1 MNRIAL
7 LLKLA
12 LRNVFR
18 NRRRSLFALAT
29 IAMGA
34 MGLFV
39 FMGFNRGLMNQYRA
53 NTIRARWGYGQV
65 YVRDYRTQAHA
76 RPWEHWIDDPATVIA
91 ALRGL
96 PGVLDLFPRL
106 TVSAILV
113 AGDQTVA
120 GQGEGIDGAAE
131 ARFFTQLNYREGG
144 DFRDLANGIVLGEG
158 LARGLGV
165 RLGEEVRI
173 IVQGRQ
179 AVTASAVVRVTGIF
193 HTGSQEFDSRA
204 FRVPLAVAQRLVQTD
219 RVESI
224 SVSLTGIEAWP
235 AFADAV
241 RTTLP
246 QLEAVPFDEL
256 DKVYYRHAVDWLDAQ
271 FGFIRCI
278 ILLVVF
284 LGIFNVISMAV
295 LERICEIG
303 TLRANGDGRFEIALE
318 HILEAVVLAFL
329 GAGIGLLAGW
339 ALSAGP
345 LQNGVAMPP
354 APGIT
359 RSFRIRIELGPADA
373 LQVLLLAALTAVVG
387 CLLPVWR
394 AVRIPIA
401 DALRHV

>member
-1 MNRIAL
+1 MRRAAL
-7 LLKLA
+7 LLRLS

-53 NTIRARWGYGQV
+53 NTIRARWGHGQL
-65 YVRDYRTQAHA
+65 YVQGYRDRAHA
-76 RPWEHWIDDPATVIA
+76 RPWEHWIENPPAVMA
-91 ALRGL
+91 RLRGL

-113 AGDQTVA
+113 AGEHTAA

-131 ARFFTQLNYREGG
+131 AGFFTQLNYREGG
-144 DFRDLANGIVLGEG
+144 DFRDLVNGIVLGEG

-165 RLGEEVRI
+165 HPEDEIRL
-173 IVQGRQ
+173 IVQAGER
-179 AVTASAVVRVTGIF
+179 APRSALVRVTGIF
-193 HTGSQEFDSRA
+193 QTGSQEFDSRA
-204 FRVPLAVAQRLVQTD
+204 FRIPLAVAQTLLATD

-224 SVSLTGIEAWP
+224 AVALAEVDAWP
-235 AFADAV
+235 AFAEAV
-241 RTTLP
+241 RASFP
-246 QLEAVPFDEL
+246 HLEAVPFDEL
-256 DKVYYRHAVDWLDAQ
+256 DRIYYRHAVDWLDAQ
-271 FGFIRCI
+271 FAFIRGI

-295 LERICEIG
+295 LERTREIG
-303 TLRANGDGRFEIALE
+303 TLRANGDGRFAIALG
-318 HILEAVVLAFL
+318 HILEAAVLAIL
-329 GAGIGLLAGW
+329 GATLGLAAGW

-345 LQNGVAMPP
+345 LHDGVAMPP

-359 RSFRIRIELGPADA
+359 RSFRIQIELAPADA
-373 LQVLLLAALTAVVG
+373 LQVLSLAVLTAVVG

>member
-1 MNRIAL
+1 MRRVAIL
-7 LLKLA
+7 FTLS

-34 MGLFV
+34 MGLFL
-39 FMGFNRGLMNQYRA
+39 FMGFNRGLMNQYRD

-65 YVRDYRTQAHA
+65 YLREYRSRAHA
-76 RPWEHWIDDPATVIA
+76 RPWDYWIDDPATVMA
-91 ALRGL
+91 TLRKQ

-131 ARFFTQLNYREGG
+131 ARFFTRLNYREGG
-144 DFRDLANGIVLGEG
+144 DFRDRANGIVLGEG

-165 RLGEEVRI
+165 SLGAEVRI
-173 IVQGRQ
+173 LVQGRQ
-179 AVTASAVVRVTGIF
+179 AATQSAALFVTGIF
-193 HTGSQEFDSRA
+193 HTGSDEFDSRA
-204 FRVPLAVAQRLVQTD
+204 FRIPLGVAQSLLQTH

-224 SVSLTGIEAWP
+224 SVSLSGIEAWP

-241 RTTLP
+241 RTTLA

-256 DKVYYRHAVDWLDAQ
+256 DRIYYRHAVDWLDAQ
-271 FGFIRCI
+271 FAFIRGI

-295 LERICEIG
+295 LERTREIG
-303 TLRANGDGRFEIALE
+303 TLRANGDGRLAIALG
-318 HILEAVVLAFL
+318 HILEAMILAIL
-329 GAGIGLLAGW
+329 GAAFGLAAGW
-339 ALSAGP
+339 ALSTGP
-345 LQNGVAMPP
+345 LHDGVAMPP

-359 RSFRIRIELGPADA
+359 RSFRIQIELAFADA
-373 LQVLLLAALTAVVG
+373 LQVLSLAVLTAVVG

-394 AVRIPIA
+394 AVRMPIA

>member
-1 MNRIAL
+1 MRRAAL
-7 LLKLA
+7 LLTMS

-53 NTIRARWGYGQV
+53 NTIRARWGHGQL
-65 YVRDYRTQAHA
+65 YVQGYRDQAHA
-76 RPWEHWIDDPATVIA
+76 RPWAHWIEHPSAVMVQ
-91 ALRGL
+91 LRTL

-106 TVSAILV
+106 TVSALLV
-113 AGDQTVA
+113 AGEHTVA

-131 ARFFTQLNYREGG
+131 AAFFTQLNYREGG
-144 DFRDLANGIVLGEG
+144 DFRDQPDGIVLGEG

-165 RLGEEVRI
+165 HAGGEIRL
-173 IVQGRQ
+173 
-179 AVTASAVVRVTGIF
+179 VVHAAERSPQSTTLRVTGIF

-204 FRVPLAVAQRLVQTD
+204 FRIPLRVAQSLLATD

-224 SVSLTGIEAWP
+224 AIALAGVEAWP
-235 AFADAV
+235 AFAEAV
-241 RTTLP
+241 RAVLP
-246 QLEAVPFDEL
+246 RLEAVPFDEL
-256 DKVYYRHAVDWLDAQ
+256 DRIYYRHAVDWLDAQ
-271 FGFIRCI
+271 FAFIRGI

-295 LERICEIG
+295 LERTHEIG
-303 TLRANGDGRFEIALE
+303 VLRANGDSRLTIALG
-318 HILEAVVLAFL
+318 HIVEAVVLAVL
-329 GAGIGLLAGW
+329 GAAIGLTAGW

-345 LQNGVAMPP
+345 LRDGVSMPP

-359 RSFRIRIELGPADA
+359 RSFRIQIELAIADGA
-373 LQVLLLAALTAVVG
+373 QVLGLAVFTAVVG
-387 CLLPVWR
+387 CLLPACR
-394 AVRIPIA
+394 AVRMPIA
-401 DALRHV
+401 EALRHV

>member
-1 MNRIAL
+1 MS
-7 LLKLA
+7 

-34 MGLFV
+34 VGLFI

-53 NTIRARWGYGQV
+53 NTIRARWGHGQL
-65 YVRDYRTQAHA
+65 YVQGYRDRAHP
-76 RPWEHWIDDPATVIA
+76 RPWEHWIEDPSAVMA
-91 ALRGL
+91 QLRTL

-113 AGDQTVA
+113 AGEHTVA

-131 ARFFTQLNYREGG
+131 AGFFTQLNYRQGG
-144 DFRDLANGIVLGEG
+144 DFRDRADGIVLGEG
-158 LARGLGV
+158 LARGLDV
-165 RLGEEVRI
+165 QPGEEIRL
-173 IVQGRQ
+173 IVQGGEP
-179 AVTASAVVRVTGIF
+179 APSSAALRVTGIF

-204 FRVPLAVAQRLVQTD
+204 FRIPLGVAQRLLATD

-224 SVSLTGIEAWP
+224 AVALGEVEAWP
-235 AFADAV
+235 AFAEAV
-241 RTTLP
+241 RASLP
-246 QLEAVPFDEL
+246 NLEAVPFDEL
-256 DKVYYRHAVDWLDAQ
+256 DRIYYRHAVDWLDAQ
-271 FGFIRCI
+271 FAFIRGI

-295 LERICEIG
+295 LERTREIG
-303 TLRANGDGRFEIALE
+303 TLRANGDGRLAIALG
-318 HILEAVVLAFL
+318 HILEAVVLA
-329 GAGIGLLAGW
+329 AGW

-345 LQNGVAMPP
+345 LRDGVAMPP

-359 RSFRIRIELGPADA
+359 RSFRIQIELALGDA
-373 LQVLLLAALTAVVG
+373 LEVLGLAALTAVVG

-394 AVRIPIA
+394 AVRTPIA

>member
-1 MNRIAL
+1 MRRAAL
-7 LLKLA
+7 LLTMS

-29 IAMGA
+29 IAMGTL
-34 MGLFV
+34 GLFV

-53 NTIRARWGYGQV
+53 NTIRARWGHGQL
-65 YVRDYRTQAHA
+65 YVEGYRDRAHA
-76 RPWEHWIDDPATVIA
+76 RPWEHWIDRPSAVMA
-91 ALRGL
+91 QLRVL

-113 AGDQTVA
+113 VGEHTVA

-144 DFRDLANGIVLGEG
+144 DFRDRPDGIVLGEG
-158 LARGLGV
+158 LGRGLGV
-165 RLGEEVRI
+165 HTGDEIRLV
-173 IVQGRQ
+173 VQGGERPSQ
-179 AVTASAVVRVTGIF
+179 TATLRVTGIF

-204 FRVPLAVAQRLVQTD
+204 FRIPLGVAQRLLVTD

-224 SVSLTGIEAWP
+224 AVALAGVEAWP
-235 AFADAV
+235 AFAAAV

-246 QLEAVPFDEL
+246 TLEAVPFDEL
-256 DKVYYRHAVDWLDAQ
+256 DRIYYRHAVDWLDAQ
-271 FGFIRCI
+271 FAFIRGI

-295 LERICEIG
+295 LERTREIG
-303 TLRANGDGRFEIALE
+303 TLRANGDGQFRIALG
-318 HILEAVVLAFL
+318 HILEAVVLAVL
-329 GAGIGLLAGW
+329 GAAIGLTTGW
-339 ALSAGP
+339 MLSAGP
-345 LQNGVAMPP
+345 LRDGVAMPP

-359 RSFRIRIELGPADA
+359 RSFRIQIELAIPDA
-373 LQVLLLAALTAVVG
+373 LQVLSLAILTAVVG

-394 AVRIPIA
+394 AVRMPIA

>member
-1 MNRIAL
+1 MRRVAL
-7 LLKLA
+7 LLTLS

-53 NTIRARWGYGQV
+53 NTIRARWGHGQV
-65 YVRDYRTQAHA
+65 YVQGYRDRAHA
-76 RPWEHWIDDPATVIA
+76 RPWEHWIENPSAVMA
-91 ALRGL
+91 RLRGL

-113 AGDQTVA
+113 AGEHTAA

-131 ARFFTQLNYREGG
+131 ADFFTQLNYRHGG
-144 DFRDLANGIVLGEG
+144 DFRDRANGIVLGEG

-165 RLGEEVRI
+165 HPEDEIRLV
-173 IVQGRQ
+173 VQGGERPSQ
-179 AVTASAVVRVTGIF
+179 SAALRVSGIF

-204 FRVPLAVAQRLVQTD
+204 FRIPLDVAQTLLETD

-224 SVSLTGIEAWP
+224 AVALAEVEAWP
-235 AFADAV
+235 VFAEAV
-241 RTTLP
+241 RASLP
-246 QLEAVPFDEL
+246 HLEAVPFDEL
-256 DKVYYRHAVDWLDAQ
+256 DRIYYRHAVDWLDAQ
-271 FGFIRCI
+271 FAFIRGI

-295 LERICEIG
+295 LERTREIG
-303 TLRANGDGRFEIALE
+303 TLRANGDGRLAIALG
-318 HILEAVVLAFL
+318 HILEAVVLAIL
-329 GAGIGLLAGW
+329 GAALGLAAGW

-345 LQNGVAMPP
+345 LHDGVAMPP

-359 RSFRIRIELGPADA
+359 RSFRIQIELALADA
-373 LQVLLLAALTAVVG
+373 LQVLSLAVLTAVVG

-394 AVRIPIA
+394 AVRMPIA

>member
-1 MNRIAL
+1 MRRAAL
-7 LLKLA
+7 LLRLS

-34 MGLFV
+34 LGLFV

-53 NTIRARWGYGQV
+53 NTIRARWGHGQL
-65 YVRDYRTQAHA
+65 YVQGYRDRAHA
-76 RPWEHWIDDPATVIA
+76 RPWEHWIEDPSAVMA
-91 ALRGL
+91 RLRRL

-113 AGDQTVA
+113 AGEHTAA

-131 ARFFTQLNYREGG
+131 AGFFTQLNYRQGG
-144 DFRDLANGIVLGEG
+144 DFRDRADGIVLGEG

-165 RLGEEVRI
+165 QPGDQIRLV
-173 IVQGRQ
+173 VQGGEPLPR
-179 AVTASAVVRVTGIF
+179 SAALRVTGIF

-204 FRVPLAVAQRLVQTD
+204 FRIPLDVAQNLLATD

-224 SVSLTGIEAWP
+224 AVALAEVEAWP
-235 AFADAV
+235 VFAEAV
-241 RTTLP
+241 RASLP
-246 QLEAVPFDEL
+246 DLETVPFDEL
-256 DKVYYRHAVDWLDAQ
+256 DRIYYRHAVDWLDAQ
-271 FGFIRCI
+271 FAFIRGI

-295 LERICEIG
+295 LERTREIG
-303 TLRANGDGRFEIALE
+303 TLRANGDGRLAIALG
-318 HILEAVVLAFL
+318 HILEAVVLAIL
-329 GAGIGLLAGW
+329 GAALGLAAGW

-345 LQNGVAMPP
+345 LHDGVAMPP

-359 RSFRIRIELGPADA
+359 RSFRIQIELALADA
-373 LQVLLLAALTAVVG
+373 LQVMGLAALTAVVG

-394 AVRIPIA
+394 AVRMPIA